1 MIGFFTAPPK
11 AAREPAMFEEACRAI
26 IERLMTL
33 EEPAERDLQR
43 LKLWAAKAYG
53 LSQVPKNSD
62 LIARLGPGER
72 EKLLSLLTRKKVRS
86 ASGVVVITVM
96 VKPSPCP
103 KPEPCIY
110 CPGGPA
116 LGTPQSYT
124 GLEPA
129 CRRALQNDFDP
140 YGQVKSRVEQLRAIG
155 HVVDKV
161 ELIILGGTFTALP
174 ADYQRWF
181 VKRCLDALNG
191 VEASSLEEA
200 KRIAETSAPIR
211 NSGITVE
218 TRPDWA
224 GEREADLMLELGVT
238 RVEVGVQTL
247 YDDVYELIKRGHTV
261 RDVERCFRVLKD
273 SGFKIVAHL
282 MPGLPG
288 SSPERDLEMFEMLFT
303 DERFKPDAIKIYPTL
318 VIKGTELYEMWRRGE
333 YEPYT
338 LEEYVRLIAE
348 VKKMVPPWVRI
359 QRIQRDIP
367 ATVIE
372 AGPKKSNLRE
382 LVQARL
388 AAEGARCRCI
398 RCREVGLKALKEG
411 ILPDPADVKLV
422 EYREEASGGLDL
434 FLSFEDVKRDILIG
448 YVRFRVPSEHAHRPE
463 VREAPSAIIR
473 ELHVYG
479 PMVPVG
485 SRKPDG
491 WQHRGYGAKLIA
503 EAERIAREEFDARK
517 MLILSALGVKRYYA
531 QFGYRPDGPYVSK
544 RLAT

>member
-1 MIGFFTAPPK
+1 
-11 AAREPAMFEEACRAI
+11 MFEEACRAI

-33 EEPAERDLQR
+33 EEPTERDLQR

-72 EKLLSLLTRKKVRS
+72 EKLLPLLTRKKVRS

-96 VKPSPCP
+96 VKPSLCP

-140 YGQVKSRVEQLRAIG
+140 YGQVKSRMEQLKAIG

-174 ADYQRWF
+174 DDYQRWF

-191 VEASSLEEA
+191 VEAASLEEA

-211 NSGITVE
+211 ISGITVE

-224 GEREADLMLELGVT
+224 GEREVDLMLELGVT

-247 YDDVYELIKRGHTV
+247 YDDIYELVKRGHTV

-288 SSPERDLEMFEMLFT
+288 SSPERDLEMFEILFT

-318 VIKGTELYEMWRRGE
+318 IIKGTELYEMWRRGE

-348 VKKMVPPWVRI
+348 VKKMVPPWIRI

-372 AGPKKSNLRE
+372 AGPRKSNLRE

-388 AAEGARCRCI
+388 AAEGVRCRCI

-411 ILPDPADVKLV
+411 ILPDPADVELV
-422 EYREEASGGLDL
+422 EYREEASGGLDI

-448 YVRFRVPSEHAHRPE
+448 YVRFRVPSGHAHRPE

-491 WQHRGYGAKLIA
+491 WQHRGYGVKLIA
-503 EAERIAREEFDARK
+503 EAERIAREEFDAKK
-517 MLILSALGVKRYYA
+517 MLILSALGVKRYYTR
-531 QFGYRPDGPYVSK
+531 FGYRPDGPYVSK

>member
-1 MIGFFTAPPK
+1 ML
-11 AAREPAMFEEACRAI
+11 EEACREVIEGLMAI
-26 IERLMTL
+26 EHPT
-33 EEPAERDLQR
+33 PRDVEK
-43 LKLWAAKAYG
+43 LKM
-53 LSQVPKNSD
+53 QVLKRYKLPKMPRNSD
-62 LIARLGPGER
+62 LIAFLRPEEKSRLLPILR
-72 EKLLSLLTRKKVRS
+72 LKKVRS
-86 ASGVVVITVM
+86 ISGVVVITVM
-96 VKPSPCP
+96 VEPRPCP

-129 CRRALQNDFDP
+129 CRRALQSDFDP
-140 YGQVKSRVEQLRAIG
+140 YGQVVARMKQLQEIG

-174 ADYQRWF
+174 IEYQRWF

-200 KRIAETSAPIR
+200 KEIAETVARVR

-224 GEREADLMLELGVT
+224 KEEQADLMLELGVT
-238 RVEVGVQTL
+238 RVEVGVQTI
-247 YDDVYELIKRGHTV
+247 YDDIYELVKRGHTV
-261 RDVERCFRVLKD
+261 KDVEECFRVLKD
-273 SGFKIVAHL
+273 SGFNIVAHV

-288 SSPERDLEMFEMLFT
+288 SSPERDLEMFKVLFS

-318 VIKGTELYEMWRRGE
+318 VVKGTELYEMWKKGD
-333 YEPYT
+333 YEPYP
-338 LEEYVRLIAE
+338 LDEYVELIAE

-372 AGPKKSNLRE
+372 AGPRKSNLRE
-382 LVQARL
+382 LVQERL

-398 RCREVGLKALKEG
+398 RCREVGHRMLKEG
-411 ILPDPADVKLV
+411 LVPNPDDVELL
-422 EYREEASGGLDL
+422 EYREEASGGLDI
-434 FLSFEDVKRDILIG
+434 FLSFEDTVRDILIG
-448 YVRFRVPSEHAHRPE
+448 YIRFRIPSEQAHRPE
-463 VREAPSAIIR
+463 VSEVPTAVVR

-479 PMVPVG
+479 PLVPVG
-485 SRKPDG
+485 ERRPDG

-503 EAERIAREEFDARK
+503 EAERLSVEEYDVKK
-517 MLILSALGVKRYYA
+517 MVILSALGVKRYYA
-531 QFGYRPDGPYVSK
+531 KFGYRPDGPYVSK
-544 RLAT
+544 RVGP